1 MQFVF
6 KATQAVSLFNF
17 KTSFVEIIR
26 SFYIGYLQNI
36 AYLVFKVVDL
46 QLLTEGLRALGQ
58 F

>member
-17 KTSFVEIIR
+17 KTSLVEIIR

-46 QLLTEGLRALGQ
+46 RLLTEGLRALGQ